1 MSRLSLFDPSFSE
14 PVESMFRRFWN
25 PRLIDKDLLEG
36 MDVRVDVVEKNG
48 SYKVRADLPGVKKE
62 DINVRIDGNIV
73 QIDAQ
78 TQDAKEFKGDGGKV
92 IRSERYYGSVSRSFS
107 LAEDVDESKATAK
120 YSDGVLSLEL
130 PKKAASSSSAKRITI
145 Q

>member
-1 MSRLSLFDPSFSE
+1 MSRLSLFDPSLSE
-14 PVESMFRRFWN
+14 PVESMFRRFMS
-25 PRLIDKDLLEG
+25 PRIFDKDIFEG
-36 MDVRVDVVEKNG
+36 MDVRVDIVEKNG

-73 QIDAQ
+73 HIDAE
-78 TQDAKEFKGDGGKV
+78 TEDAKEFKEDGGKV
-92 IRSERYYGSVSRSFS
+92 LRSERYYGSISRTFS
-107 LAEDVDESKATAK
+107 LADDVDESKATAK

-130 PKKAASSSSAKRITI
+130 PKKAASASGTKRLTI